1 MANRLLTIAVL
12 VLALVN
18 VGLFVA
24 VLTRDDGDGSSADR
38 GTIASTTP
46 TPTPT
51 ASARGTTA
59 SVGSPSPA
67 TGAIVLRRSSL
78 VARPFA
84 VVSVRGEWRHP
95 RPDGRR
101 KVHVEALRR
110 GTWSPFPLPAVT
122 DPSGRFTAFVNLGAP
137 GRYRLRV
144 VGAPGGPVSDSFSV
158 TVR

>member
-24 VLTRDDGDGSSADR
+24 VLTRDSDGSSAHH

-46 TPTPT
+46 TPT
-51 ASARGTTA
+51 ASA
-59 SVGSPSPA
+59 SDSPA
-67 TGAIVLRRSSL
+67 SEGSASPDTGAIILRQNAL

-84 VVSVRGEWRHP
+84 VVPVTGAWQHP

-101 KVHVEALRR
+101 KVHVEARRR
-110 GTWSPFPLPAVT
+110 GKWSPFPLPAVT
-122 DPSGRFTAFVNLGAP
+122 DPSGRFTAFVSLGAP

-144 VGAPGGPVSDSFSV
+144 VGAPGGPVSDPFTV